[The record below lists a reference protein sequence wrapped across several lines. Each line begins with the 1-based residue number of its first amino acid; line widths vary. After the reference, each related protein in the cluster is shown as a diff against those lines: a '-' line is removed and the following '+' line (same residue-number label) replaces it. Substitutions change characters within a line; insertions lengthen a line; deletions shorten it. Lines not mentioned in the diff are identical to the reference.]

1 MGDTGIIEVDISVR
15 DLVEFI
21 LRSGDID
28 NRMSQGDM
36 TAMQDGSKIHRKLQK
51 AAGAESNYRSEVLL
65 KNRAVVEYDG
75 ETVALNVEGR
85 ADGIFVEDGL
95 TVIDEIKTT
104 LMNVK
109 SMTEPVPV
117 HRAQALCYAYFYLRK
132 VAENSGKE
140 DESGAEKNAGEK
152 ACTEEDGN
160 VEREEDAGNERKIG
174 IRMTYCNRETED
186 INYFREDFGY
196 LELEEWYGRLANEY
210 AKWAVWEVKWR
221 RKRNSSILASK
232 FPFEYREG
240 QKKLVSAV
248 YKSIGSGKKLFIEAP
263 TGVGKTMS
271 TVFPAVWS
279 MGEEKTEKI
288 FYGTAKTIAR
298 TVAEEA
304 FSILRGNGVKFRSVT
319 ITSKEKLCIL
329 EKPDCNPDACERAK
343 GHFDRVNDC
352 VYDMLT
358 HEEYIDRD
366 MIIRYAEKHK
376 VCPFEMCLDV
386 TLWADAVICDY
397 NYLFDPTVHLKRFF
411 DNGKKKY
418 CLLIDEA
425 HNLVERAREMY
436 SAELIKEDFLT
447 AKAVMR
453 VETASGRKNTESQ
466 ENPEQLSLAD
476 IAGDDR
482 TIDRSKEQRTSRDT
496 RQARDRTAAALE
508 ACNKVLLR
516 IKRETD
522 ACQVWEDCGSVT
534 TAVERF
540 CGVYEEVSKD
550 LKLPAEDASVV
561 RDLYF
566 AARHF
571 VNMYEDM
578 DDDYEVYSNF
588 TPDRHFRLRLQCMDP
603 SRKLNSYMMLSS
615 SVIMF
620 SATLLPIRY
629 YMEQLGGN
637 EEDYSVYAPSPF
649 DTSRRLLMVGRD
661 VSTKYTR
668 RGDDEYNRIA
678 DYILTFTNAR
688 QGNYLVYFPSYA
700 VMEEVAAKMPDGC
713 FEDESRIHIRMQGR
727 SMTETEKEEFLN
739 EFAENPDSTHVG
751 FCVMGGL
758 FAEGIDLKND
768 RLIGVVVVGTG
779 LPMVCD
785 ERELFRAYFDHK
797 KSMGFEYAY
806 LYNGMNKVMQ
816 AAGRVIRTMEDTGA
830 ILLLDERFL
839 NRQYLDLFPREWA
852 DYRRVTLDSM
862 NRELEDFWRRH

>member
-1 MGDTGIIEVDISVR
+1 MEENSIIKVEISVR

-28 NRMSQGDM
+28 NRISQGDM
-36 TAMQDGSKIHRKLQK
+36 TAMQDGSKLHRKLQK
-51 AAGAESNYRSEVLL
+51 AAGENYRSEVLL
-65 KNRAVVEYDG
+65 KNEAEVTCDG
-75 ETVALNVEGR
+75 ESVVLNVEGR
-85 ADGIFVEDGL
+85 ADGIFDEEDL

-104 LMNVK
+104 MRNVK

-117 HRAQALCYAYFYLRK
+117 HRAQALCYAYFYMC
-132 VAENSGKE
+132 AYFT
-140 DESGAEKNAGEK
+140 DTEK
-152 ACTEEDGN
+152 
-160 VEREEDAGNERKIG
+160 KIG

-186 INYFREDFGY
+186 IAYFREEFGY
-196 LELEEWYGRLANEY
+196 DELKEWYERVIGEY

-221 RKRNSSILASK
+221 RKRNGSILASK

-304 FSILRGNGVKFRSVT
+304 FSILRERGVKLRSVT

-343 GHFDRVNDC
+343 GHFDRINDC

-366 MIIRYAEKHK
+366 MIINYAEKHM

-436 SAELIKEDFLT
+436 SAELVKEDFLE
-447 AKAVMR
+447 AKADLKADG
-453 VETASGRKNTESQ
+453 EAGEGAAAKKTGISDTDDHG
-466 ENPEQLSLAD
+466 QLSLPLTAGNTTNVNQNESETKGHGNQRD
-476 IAGDDR
+476 I
-482 TIDRSKEQRTSRDT
+482 
-496 RQARDRTAAALE
+496 RQARERVSAAID

-516 IKRETD
+516 VKRE
-522 ACQVWEDCGSVT
+522 AGPFQVWEDCGSVA

-540 CGVYEEVSKD
+540 CGIYEELSRD
-550 LKLPAEDASVV
+550 LKLPAENATKL

-566 AARHF
+566 ACRHF
-571 VNMYEDM
+571 VNMHEDM
-578 DDDYEVYSNF
+578 EDDYEIYSAF
-588 TPDRHFRLRLQCMDP
+588 TPDHRFRLRLQCMDP
-603 SRKLNSYMMLSS
+603 SRKLNAYMMLSS

-620 SATLLPIRY
+620 SATLLPVRY
-629 YMEQLGGN
+629 YMEQLGGS

-649 DTSRRLLMVGRD
+649 DTSKRLLMVGRD

-668 RGDDEYNRIA
+668 RGDDEYEKIA
-678 DYILTFTNAR
+678 EYILTFTKAKR
-688 QGNYLVYFPSYA
+688 GNYLVYFPSYA
-700 VMEEVAAKMPDGC
+700 VMEEVASKMPAACFLTADG
-713 FEDESRIHIRMQGR
+713 ENAPETERGTENEMRIRMQGR
-727 SMTETEKEEFLN
+727 SMTEQEKEGFLA
-739 EFAENPDSTHVG
+739 EFAENPDFTHVG

-785 ERELFRAYFDHK
+785 ERELFREYFDEK
-797 KSMGFEYAY
+797 RSSGFEYAY

-852 DYRRVTLDSM
+852 DYRRVTLNSL
-862 NRELEDFWRRH
+862 NKELEEFWKIH